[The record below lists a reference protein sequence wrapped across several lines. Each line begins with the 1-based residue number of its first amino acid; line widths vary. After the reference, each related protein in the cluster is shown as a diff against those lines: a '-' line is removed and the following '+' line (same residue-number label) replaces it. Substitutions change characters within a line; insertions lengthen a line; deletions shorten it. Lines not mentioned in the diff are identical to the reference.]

1 MFVRTSKKITNHSK
15 TFSAP
20 ELIGQLGKALAQGH
34 NISVG
39 IWKMVA
45 PLRIVII
52 TKTDPLKKSL
62 LKFARPGTG
71 CLAYSGIN
79 WYTLAYIGIYWHT
92 LAYSGILWTVEG

>member
-62 LKFARPGTG
+62 PKFAQPGAGWVGPVKKSPCTFE
-71 CLAYSGIN
+71 Y
-79 WYTLAYIGIYWHT
+79 HFD
-92 LAYSGILWTVEG
+92 EH